1 MLKELTKD
9 TVRVELEGQLQMF
22 TQDELLGNR
31 IAKEGC
37 TRCSCGSK
45 YWENDHCHS
54 CGKMVIVVRE
64 FQYGEQF
71 PI

>member
-1 MLKELTKD
+1 MLKQLTKE

-22 TQDELLGNR
+22 SQDELLGNR
-31 IAKEGC
+31 FAKEGC
-37 TRCSCGSK
+37 TRCECGCK

-54 CGKMVIVVRE
+54 CGKFVTIVRE

-71 PI
+71 